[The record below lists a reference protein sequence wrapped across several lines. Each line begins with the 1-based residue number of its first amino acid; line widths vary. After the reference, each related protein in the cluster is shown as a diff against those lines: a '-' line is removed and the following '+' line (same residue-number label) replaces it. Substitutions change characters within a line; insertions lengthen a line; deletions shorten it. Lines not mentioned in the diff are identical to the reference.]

1 MQHAEFFKTLALAL
15 LFLAC
20 AGAGAMVTRGMLL
33 RVRELER
40 SMQMLS
46 SLRAQLQ
53 FSRPPLQQMLGAVC
67 AQSQCPAY
75 LPGCLRRMQ
84 RGEAFPLAWRSA
96 LEDHGGN
103 CLRREDR
110 QQLLPLGDLLGASD
124 AAGQREALLLQESL
138 LQTQLD
144 QARTQ
149 KDTRGKAI
157 FMLGIL
163 GGLTL
168 MILLM

>member
-1 MQHAEFFKTLALAL
+1 MLKMIALAL

-20 AGAGAMVTRGMLL
+20 GGTGAMISRGMLA

-40 SMQMLS
+40 SLQMVA

-53 FSRPPLQQMLGAVC
+53 FSRPPLPQMLAAVC
-67 AQSQCPAY
+67 GQSQRPAF
-75 LPGCLRRMQ
+75 LPHCLARM
-84 RGEAFPLAWRSA
+84 GEGMVFPLAWRASV
-96 LEDHGGN
+96 ESHGGLG
-103 CLRREDR
+103 LREEDR
-110 QQLLPLGDLLGASD
+110 QQLLALGELLGASD
-124 AAGQREALLLQESL
+124 AEGQREALLVQESL
-138 LQTQLD
+138 LQTQLE
-144 QARTQ
+144 QARARR
-149 KDTRGKAI
+149 DTRGRAI

>member
-1 MQHAEFFKTLALAL
+1 MLKTLALAL

-20 AGAGAMVTRGMLL
+20 GGAGAMISRGMLL

-40 SMQMLS
+40 GLRMIA

-53 FSRPPLQQMLGAVC
+53 FSRPPLPQMLAEVC
-67 AQSQCPAY
+67 GLSQRPAF
-75 LPGCLRRMQ
+75 LPHCLARM
-84 RGEAFPLAWRSA
+84 GEGIAFPLAWRGAVES
-96 LEDHGGN
+96 HGGPG
-103 CLRREDR
+103 LREEDR
-110 QQLLPLGDLLGASD
+110 QQLLALGELLGASD
-124 AAGQREALLLQESL
+124 AEGQREALLVQESL
-138 LQTQLD
+138 FQTQLE
-144 QARTQ
+144 QAHTQ
-149 KDTRGKAI
+149 RDTRGRAI

>member
-1 MQHAEFFKTLALAL
+1 MLKYLSLAL

-20 AGAGAMVTRGMLL
+20 GGTGAMVSRGMLA

-40 SMQMLS
+40 SLQMIA

-53 FSRPPLQQMLGAVC
+53 FSRPPLPQMLAAVC
-67 AQSQCPAY
+67 GQSQRPAF
-75 LPGCLRRMQ
+75 LPNCLARM
-84 RGEAFPLAWRSA
+84 GEGMAFPSAWRASV
-96 LEDHGGN
+96 ESHGGIG
-103 CLRREDR
+103 LREEDR
-110 QQLLPLGDLLGASD
+110 RQLLALGELLGASD
-124 AAGQREALLLQESL
+124 AEGQREALLVQESL
-138 LQTQLD
+138 LQTQLE
-144 QARTQ
+144 QARARR
-149 KDTRGKAI
+149 DTRGRAI